1 MEDWGEEIFA
11 EGVGVKWKNRE
22 GGGEGKIRLPAGLV
36 RLQNPYT
43 RWTGPLIGAVG
54 CNLIDACHLRYIFFF
69 RPFRETCDLER
80 KWRIR

>member
-1 MEDWGEEIFA
+1 MGK
-11 EGVGVKWKNRE
+11 GE

-43 RWTGPLIGAVG
+43 RWTAPLIGAAG
-54 CNLIDACHLRYIFFF
+54 CNLIDACHLRYFLFF
-69 RPFRETCDLER
+69 RPFLETYDLER

>member
-1 MEDWGEEIFA
+1 MSRWG
-11 EGVGVKWKNRE
+11 

-54 CNLIDACHLRYIFFF
+54 YNLIDACHLQSFFF
-69 RPFRETCDLER
+69 LPAVPRYFVIWRENGGHSEF
-80 KWRIR
+80 